1 MESDRMA
8 WVQQAPMSY
17 HGWKRCKG
25 LAGDTKGKL
34 PEISQGCYQ
43 KICQCCSQMLRPVE
57 VCVCVWVC
65 VSECLSC
72 MYICNYVRKY
82 INRLK
87 GRFGPIL
94 NKGVEFDMIVDYM
107 EKNE

>member
-1 MESDRMA
+1 M
-8 WVQQAPMSY
+8 
-17 HGWKRCKG
+17 
-25 LAGDTKGKL
+25 
-34 PEISQGCYQ
+34 
-43 KICQCCSQMLRPVE
+43 
-57 VCVCVWVC
+57 
-65 VSECLSC
+65 SECLSC

-107 EKNE
+107 EKNEQMVIIYQAH